1 MKNTV
6 KKRFNGTLRG
16 SAGLRPASQPGLQH
30 LTAAALSTQSASE
43 KAKKWSQNRAVLAM
57 KKNMKKHGH

>member
-1 MKNTV
+1 MKKTV
-6 KKRFNGTLRG
+6 KNRFIELLGAQ
-16 SAGLRPASQPGLQH
+16 AGLRPASQPGLQH